1 MAENDQ
7 ELADRCH
14 AIIDEAKKQYLGNF
28 FFTDDTGLQTMK
40 LTHLLQEG

>member
-28 FFTDDTGLQTMK
+28 FFTDDTCLATMK
-40 LTHLLQEG
+40 LTHLVEEG